1 MPTTLI
7 IGAVVV
13 VLGRTSRNRKLQGLP
28 RQQGHGHHRAGR
40 KALRLRRK
48 RVHHPV
54 HHARG
59 LAELGRGAIPLSTDT
74 AIPTKDAIL
83 IDVNAVANFQIA
95 SETTTVD
102 ENGKQVKALENAAK
116 NYLNQSKE
124 RMEKDVTQVLLGK
137 LREVIGKTELKEL
150 MENRDTFAETGCR
163 IRACGHGT
171 ARTAIDHV
179 QHSGLHRPAKRHR
192 QHGRGNGGG
201 NQPKRETR
209 VHQRGTGCGRPP
221 EPA

>member
-7 IGAVVV
+7 IGAVVAVLV
-13 VLGRTSRNRKLQGLP
+13 VLLATASYKVCPANKVMVITGPGGRRFVSGGSAFIIP
-28 RQQGHGHHRAGR
+28 FIM
-40 KALRLRRK
+40 
-48 RVHHPV
+48 RVDW
-54 HHARG
+54 
-59 LAELGRGAIPLSTDT
+59 LSLGAVQSLLSTDT

-124 RMEKDVTQVLLGK
+124 RMEK
-137 LREVIGKTELKEL
+137 
-150 MENRDTFAETGCR
+150 
-163 IRACGHGT
+163 
-171 ARTAIDHV
+171 
-179 QHSGLHRPAKRHR
+179 RHR

>member
-7 IGAVVV
+7 IGAVVAVLV
-13 VLGRTSRNRKLQGLP
+13 VLLATASYKVCPANKVMVITGPGGRRFVSGGSAFIIP
-28 RQQGHGHHRAGR
+28 FIM
-40 KALRLRRK
+40 
-48 RVHHPV
+48 RVDW
-54 HHARG
+54 
-59 LAELGRGAIPLSTDT
+59 LSLGAVQSLLSTDT

-150 MENRDTFAETGCR
+150 MENRDTFRNRGR

-192 QHGRGNGGG
+192 QHGCGDGGG
-201 NQPKRETR
+201 NQPKR
-209 VHQRGTGCGRPP
+209 
-221 EPA
+221 